1 MKIEIVEYN
10 PEWIDLYESMKDLFF
25 GSFGDKIARIE
36 HIGSTSVPGLCAKPI
51 IDILLGVKTLEDA
64 DSIIPN
70 MIELGYE
77 YISKYEDEM
86 PYRRYFDKVE
96 NGISKYHVHTV
107 VINSSFWNRHIKFR
121 NILRSDD
128 KIRDEYCKLKKE
140 LAKKEWKDANEYA
153 DAKTEFIRRIEKLDY
168 KML

>member
-10 PEWIDLYESMKDLFF
+10 PGWAEMYESMKGLFI
-25 GSFGDKIARIE
+25 GSFGDKIAGIE

-51 IDILLGVKTLEDA
+51 IDILLGVHALDDA
-64 DSIIPN
+64 DSIVPN
-70 MIELGYE
+70 MIKFGYD

-86 PYRRYFDKVE
+86 PYRRYFDRIE
-96 NGISKYHVHTV
+96 NGISKFHVHTV

-121 NILRSDD
+121 NILRKDEKIKDD
-128 KIRDEYCKLKKE
+128 YCKLKKD

-153 DAKTEFIRRIEKLDY
+153 GAKTEFTRRIEKLDY
-168 KML
+168 KTL